1 MSSVQITF
9 RSVSYSSAIECHID
23 KHYNKLKRIYR
34 KINNCRV
41 VIDREENHR
50 IKGKIFSV
58 CINMTLRSKELASK
72 KQNQNLY
79 IALRDGFSA
88 IDKLLEK
95 QFKRKMTLPNPPFT
109 LSGYPLREEIKIH
122 SK

>member
-9 RSVSYSSAIECHID
+9 RSVSYSSAIECHIA

-41 VIDREENHR
+41 IIDREENHR

-58 CINMTLRSKELASK
+58 CINITLRSKELASK

-95 QFKRKMTLPNPPFT
+95 QFKKKITLPKHPFT
-109 LSGYPLREEIKIH
+109 LSGYPLRKEIQIH
-122 SK
+122 